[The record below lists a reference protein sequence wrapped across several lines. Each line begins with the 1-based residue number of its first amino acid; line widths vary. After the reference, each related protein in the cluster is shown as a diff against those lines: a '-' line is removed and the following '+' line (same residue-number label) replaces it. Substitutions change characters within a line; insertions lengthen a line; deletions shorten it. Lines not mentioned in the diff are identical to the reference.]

1 MNEKQETKTQSKNVW
16 IPLLIVVVLLGAYFI
31 GPFRLVAVVS
41 GSMEPTIPTGSLC
54 LVNIRRPYEK
64 IQEGDVIVYVR
75 KSDGL
80 RIIHRVVS
88 VTDAGLVTQGDANRI
103 DDGLSTTAE
112 NYFGT
117 SLVHIPGVGKIAM
130 KARTPAGLA
139 IIGAALV
146 AVVIWTAAGDKKQK
160 QSEQSEQE
168 EQK

>member
-1 MNEKQETKTQSKNVW
+1 MKSFADYWKSSSLFS
-16 IPLLIVVVLLGAYFI
+16 PIVIVLVLLALYFI
-31 GPFRLVAVVS
+31 LPFRLVSVVS
-41 GSMEPTIPTGSLC
+41 GSLEPTIPTGSLC
-54 LVNIRRPYEK
+54 IVNIRRPYEK
-64 IQEGDVIVYVR
+64 VEVGDVIVYVR
-75 KSDGL
+75 KYDGL
-80 RIIHRVVS
+80 RIIHRVIE
-88 VTDAGLVTQGDANRI
+88 VTDEGLVTKGDHNQI
-103 DDGLSTTAE
+103 SDGVSTTAD

-160 QSEQSEQE
+160 QSERSEQE

>member
-1 MNEKQETKTQSKNVW
+1 MNENQTTKNQSKNLWV
-16 IPLLIVVVLLGAYFI
+16 PLVVVIVLLGLYFI

-64 IQEGDVIVYVR
+64 IEEGDVIVYVR

-80 RIIHRVVS
+80 RIIHRVVA

-103 DDGLSTTAE
+103 DDGLSTTE
-112 NYFGT
+112 DNYFGT
-117 SLVHIPGVGKIAM
+117 SLMHIPVLGKLAM
-130 KARTPAGLA
+130 KARTPVGLA
-139 IIGAALV
+139 VIGVALI
-146 AVVIWTAAGDKKQK
+146 AVILWPAEGKKK
-160 QSEQSEQE
+160 KEQEPGPQE

>member
-16 IPLLIVVVLLGAYFI
+16 LPLLIVVVLLGAYFI

-80 RIIHRVVS
+80 RIIHRVVA
-88 VTDAGLVTQGDANRI
+88 VTDDGLVTQGYANRI

-112 NYFGT
+112 NYYGT
-117 SLVHIPGVGKIAM
+117 SLFHVPVLGKLAM
-130 KARTPAGLA
+130 KAKAPVGLA
-139 IIGAALV
+139 VIGAALI
-146 AVVIWTAAGDKKQK
+146 AVIVWPAEGKKKKPQ
-160 QSEQSEQE
+160 EDQE

>member
-1 MNEKQETKTQSKNVW
+1 MKSFADYWKSSSLFS
-16 IPLLIVVVLLGAYFI
+16 PIVIVLVLLALYFI
-31 GPFRLVAVVS
+31 LPFRLVSVVS

-54 LVNIRRPYEK
+54 IVNIRRPSEAV
-64 IQEGDVIVYVR
+64 EVGDVIVYVR

-160 QSEQSEQE
+160 QSEQE

>member
-1 MNEKQETKTQSKNVW
+1 MKDFSSFLKHNSLVFP
-16 IPLLIVVVLLGAYFI
+16 IAVVLLFVALYFLL
-31 GPFRLVAVVS
+31 PFRLVAVVS

-54 LVNIRRPYEK
+54 IVNIRIPYEK
-64 IQEGDVIVYVR
+64 IEEGDVIVYVR

-80 RIIHRVVS
+80 RIIHRVIE
-88 VTDAGLVTQGDANRI
+88 VTDEGLVTKGDHNQI
-103 DDGLSTTAE
+103 SDGLSTTAD

-160 QSEQSEQE
+160 QSEQE

>member
-1 MNEKQETKTQSKNVW
+1 MNETQETKKQSKNLW

-54 LVNIRRPYEK
+54 LVNIRRPYAQIE
-64 IQEGDVIVYVR
+64 EGDVIVYVR

-80 RIIHRVVS
+80 RIIHRVVAVS
-88 VTDAGLVTQGDANRI
+88 DAGLVTRGDANSI

-112 NYFGT
+112 NYYGT
-117 SLVHIPGVGKIAM
+117 SLFHIPVLGKLAM
-130 KARTPAGLA
+130 KAKTPVGLA
-139 IIGAALV
+139 VIGAALV
-146 AVVIWTAAGDKKQK
+146 AVIFWPAEEKKK
-160 QSEQSEQE
+160 KEEEPQE

>member
-80 RIIHRVVS
+80 RIIHRVVA

-112 NYFGT
+112 NYYGT
-117 SLVHIPGVGKIAM
+117 SLFHVPVLGKLAM
-130 KARTPAGLA
+130 KAKTPVGLA
-139 IIGAALV
+139 IIGAALI
-146 AVVIWTAAGDKKQK
+146 AVIVWPAEGKKKKPQEDQEAQK
-160 QSEQSEQE
+160 
-168 EQK
+168 